1 MRTIVTALIAIAG
14 AALLQPVFADNH
26 MDQGTGMS
34 DQTMPTMSQMHAQMR
49 AMQSQMQKIHTT
61 TDPTERA
68 QLMQE
73 HMASM
78 QAMMQMMGNMG
89 MMGSS
94 GHMGSSGMMGSGG
107 MMGSSGE
114 NRMTDWQEHMQQRM
128 DMMQQM
134 MQQMLEHEAASEKG
148 KGK

>member
-1 MRTIVTALIAIAG
+1 MIAIAG

-26 MDQGTGMS
+26 MGQGTGMS
-34 DQTMPTMSQMHAQMR
+34 DQTMPMMSQMHAQMQ
-49 AMQSQMQKIHTT
+49 AMQSEMQKIHTT

-148 KGK
+148 IGK